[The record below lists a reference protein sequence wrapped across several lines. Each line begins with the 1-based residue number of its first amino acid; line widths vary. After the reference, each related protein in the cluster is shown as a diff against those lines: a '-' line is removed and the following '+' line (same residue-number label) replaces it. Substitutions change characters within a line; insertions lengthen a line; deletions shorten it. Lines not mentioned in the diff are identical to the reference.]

1 MSVRNDKKRV
11 HAQIQQMRAQERI
24 PKWIKNFTGSGSG
37 LRMASKQRIG
47 SKDSQARV
55 KLAQFEVVMVT

>member
-1 MSVRNDKKRV
+1 V
-11 HAQIQQMRAQERI
+11 HAQIQQNARARENSKVDQE
-24 PKWIKNFTGSGSG
+24 FLQESGSG

-47 SKDSQARV
+47 SKDSQAKV

>member
-1 MSVRNDKKRV
+1 MIGKGACANSTKCARKKEFQSGSR
-11 HAQIQQMRAQERI
+11 ILQE
-24 PKWIKNFTGSGSG
+24 SGSG